1 MCICMYEYV
10 FKKLFLPTDNIDSL
24 TQLSS
29 NCLLDKTLKYFK
41 IP

>member
-1 MCICMYEYV
+1 MCTCMHEYV
-10 FKKLFLPTDNIDSL
+10 FMKLFLPTDNIDSL

-41 IP
+41 TS